1 MSEWMDN
8 EANPPTAMNS
18 SFRRLFT
25 LLLVGIGAY
34 AVVSGL
40 RMRRQ
45 GRSFSH
51 LFSESPIHQPEKFT
65 LPEKAPLDLGEM
77 DILSRLNDEYA
88 KLTQAVVPSVVSIDT
103 AGVREQLLRDPW
115 GRARMQREMT
125 QGQGSGVIVTE
136 EGHVITNQ
144 HVISGQNQIQVTLH
158 DGKSYQATMIG
169 EDRMLDI
176 AVLKINA
183 TGPFTPL
190 KLGDS
195 SQVKVGQ
202 IVFAVGNPFGLSE
215 TVTQGIISAK
225 ERSISD
231 QQRDLFQ
238 TDAAIN
244 PGNSGGPLVNL
255 QGEIVGINV
264 AIYSPDRANP
274 GFQGVGFSIP
284 SNDVRESLKQILEKG
299 RPIHGFLGVRVHPID
314 ERVKQTTGFDQN
326 QGALV
331 IDVVEDSPAAQAG
344 LMRGDVILEYNHK
357 SVQSPIQLIS
367 MVQRTAVGQQVPLQV
382 WRDGQIMSMTTSVVE
397 NRSISQAVDRQGST
411 TLQLIRQYG
420 VVVRSFTA
428 MEASRGLSGV
438 VVTDIDPQG
447 IAASSLEQND
457 VIIAVNQQQVGDAE
471 DFYQQFINSI
481 ARKPTTLTLIRNRQ
495 AILVTLPSIETEKTD
510 KK

>member
-1 MSEWMDN
+1 MK
-8 EANPPTAMNS
+8 S
-18 SFRRLFT
+18 SIRRFLS
-25 LLLVGIGAY
+25 LLAVALVAY
-34 AVVSGL
+34 GLVSAL
-40 RMRRQ
+40 RHWRFGKSSLTGQAGEGTHR
-45 GRSFSH
+45 
-51 LFSESPIHQPEKFT
+51 PEKFT
-65 LPEKAPLDLGEM
+65 LQEKAPLDLS
-77 DILSRLNDEYA
+77 DVDVLSRLNDEYA

-136 EGHVITNQ
+136 EGHVVTNQ

-158 DGKSYQATMIG
+158 DGKSHLATLIG

-183 TGPFTPL
+183 PGPFTPL

-264 AIYSPDRANP
+264 AIYSPDKMNP

-299 RPIHGFLGVRVHPID
+299 RPVHGFLGVRLYPID
-314 ERVKQTTGFDQN
+314 ERIRQTIGFEQTN
-326 QGALV
+326 GSLV
-331 IDVVEDSPAAQAG
+331 IDVVPDSPAARAG
-344 LMRGDVILEYNHK
+344 LQTRDVIMEFNGK
-357 SVQSPIQLIS
+357 PVQSPTQLIT
-367 MVQRTAVGQQVPLQV
+367 MVQRTTVGQEVPLKI
-382 WRDGQIMSMTTSVVE
+382 WRSGEVI
-397 NRSISQAVDRQGST
+397 
-411 TLQLIRQYG
+411 TLQTNITENLSAEPQQIDLTSAETVQVIRQYG
-420 VVVRSFTA
+420 VVVRSFTD
-428 MEASRGLSGV
+428 MERSRGFSGV
-438 VVTDIDPQG
+438 VVTEVDPQG
-447 IAASSLEQND
+447 LAASGIREND
-457 VIIAVNQQQVGDAE
+457 VILAVNKTKVGSAE
-471 DFYQQFINSI
+471 EFYQNFVGSI
-481 ARKPTTLTLIRNRQ
+481 KLQNTQLTLVRERN
-495 AILVTLPSIETEKTD
+495 AMVFTLEKA
-510 KK
+510 KAK

>member
-1 MSEWMDN
+1 M
-8 EANPPTAMNS
+8 MNS
-18 SFRRLFT
+18 SFRRFLS
-25 LLLVGIGAY
+25 LLLVGVAAY
-34 AVVSGL
+34 AAVTGL
-40 RMRRQ
+40 RVWRERHAT
-45 GRSFSH
+45 RDTAT
-51 LFSESPIHQPEKFT
+51 ENRPETFT
-65 LPEKAPLDLGEM
+65 LSERAPLDLGDM
-77 DILSRLNDEYA
+77 DILSRLNEEYA

-103 AGVREQLLRDPW
+103 AGVREQLFRDPW

-125 QGQGSGVIVTE
+125 SGQGSGVIVTE

-144 HVISGQNQIQVTLH
+144 HVISGQNQIQVKLH
-158 DGKSYQATMIG
+158 DGKAYPATLVG

-176 AVLKINA
+176 AVLKIDA
-183 TGPFTPL
+183 PGPFTPL

-264 AIYSPDRANP
+264 AIYSPDKANP

-299 RPIHGFLGVRVHPID
+299 RPVHGFLGVRLYPID
-314 ERVKQTTGFDQN
+314 ERVKQSIGFDQDH
-326 QGALV
+326 GGLV
-331 IDVVEDSPAAQAG
+331 VDVVEDSPAAEAG
-344 LMRGDVILEYNHK
+344 LKRGDVILEYNQK
-357 SVQSPIQLIS
+357 KIQSPIQLIT
-367 MVQRTAVGQQVPLQV
+367 MVQRTSIGQKVPLKV
-382 WRDGQIMSMTTSVVE
+382 WRDGQYLELITTVVE
-397 NRSISQAVDRQGST
+397 NLTSPQPGTPQQST

-420 VVVRSFTA
+420 VQVRSFTA
-428 MEASRGLSGV
+428 MEMARGLSGV
-438 VVTDIDPQG
+438 VVTRVDPAG
-447 IAASSLEQND
+447 LAAELIAEND
-457 VIIAVNQQQVGDAE
+457 VIVAVNQQKVEDAE

-481 ARKPTTLTLIRNRQ
+481 ARQNTQLTLIRGRQ
-495 AILVTLPSIETEKTD
+495 AMVITLKPTD
-510 KK
+510 PAKLPDR

>member
-1 MSEWMDN
+1 
-8 EANPPTAMNS
+8 MNS
-18 SFRRLFT
+18 SFRRFLS
-25 LLLVGIGAY
+25 LLLVGVTAY
-34 AVVSGL
+34 AAVAAL
-40 RMRRQ
+40 RAWRE
-45 GRSFSH
+45 GRFTAGKPP
-51 LFSESPIHQPEKFT
+51 EQRPEKFT
-65 LPEKAPLDLGEM
+65 LSEQAPLDLGEM
-77 DILSRLNDEYA
+77 DILSRLNEEYA

-103 AGVREQLLRDPW
+103 AGVREQLFRDPW

-125 QGQGSGVIVTE
+125 SGQGSGVIVTE

-158 DGKSYQATMIG
+158 DGKSYPSTLIG

-183 TGPFTPL
+183 PGPFTPL

-264 AIYSPDRANP
+264 AIYSPDKANP

-299 RPIHGFLGVRVHPID
+299 RPVHGFLGVRLHPID
-314 ERVKQTTGFDQN
+314 ERVKQSLAFDQDH
-326 QGALV
+326 GGLV
-331 IDVVEDSPAAQAG
+331 IEVVENSPAAMAG
-344 LMRGDVILEYNHK
+344 LQRGDVILEYNGK
-357 SVQSPIQLIS
+357 RIQSPIQLIT
-367 MVQRTAVGQQVPLQV
+367 MVQRTPIGQDVPLKV
-382 WRDGQIMSMTTSVVE
+382 WRKGETLALTTSVVE
-397 NRSISQAVDRQGST
+397 NLSSSLPSPSQGST
-411 TLQLIRQYG
+411 TLQLIRKYG
-420 VVVRSFTA
+420 VMVRSFTD
-428 MEASRGLSGV
+428 MEISRGLSGV
-438 VVTDIDPQG
+438 VVTDVDPSG
-447 IAASSLEQND
+447 LAADAIQEND
-457 VIIAVNQQQVGDAE
+457 VIIAVNQHKVADAE

-481 ARKPTTLTLIRNRQ
+481 ARQNTQLTLLRGRQ
-495 AILVTLPSIETEKTD
+495 ALMVTLQPMD
-510 KK
+510 AAQAPKK

>member
-1 MSEWMDN
+1 MD
-8 EANPPTAMNS
+8 S
-18 SFRRLFT
+18 
-25 LLLVGIGAY
+25 
-34 AVVSGL
+34 
-40 RMRRQ
+40 
-45 GRSFSH
+45 
-51 LFSESPIHQPEKFT
+51 
-65 LPEKAPLDLGEM
+65 
-77 DILSRLNDEYA
+77 LSRLNEEYA
-88 KLTQAVVPSVVSIDT
+88 RLTQAVVPSVVSIDT

-176 AVLKINA
+176 AVLKIDA
-183 TGPFTPL
+183 SGPFTPL

-264 AIYSPDRANP
+264 AIYSPDKTNP

-314 ERVKQTTGFDQN
+314 ERLKQSVGFDQN
-326 QGALV
+326 QGTLV
-331 IDVVEDSPAAQAG
+331 VDVVKESPADQAG
-344 LMRGDVILEYNHK
+344 LQRGDVILEYNHK
-357 SVQSPIQLIS
+357 TVQSPIQLIS
-367 MVQRTAVGQQVPLQV
+367 MVQRTPVGQEIPLKV

-397 NRSISQAVDRQGST
+397 NRSLSQSAEQQSST

-420 VVVRSFTA
+420 MVVRSFTA
-428 MEASRGLSGV
+428 MEVARGLSGV
-438 VVTDIDPQG
+438 VVTDVDPQG
-447 IAASSLEQND
+447 LASSSVEMND
-457 VIIAVNQQQVGDAE
+457 VIIAVNQRQVTDAE
-471 DFYQQFINSI
+471 DFYQQFIHSI
-481 ARKPTTLTLIRNRQ
+481 TRQPTTLTIIRNRQ
-495 AILVTLPSIETEKTD
+495 AIVVTLPPSEPDPIDD
-510 KK
+510 K

>member
-1 MSEWMDN
+1 MWREGKSW
-8 EANPPTAMNS
+8 A
-18 SFRRLFT
+18 
-25 LLLVGIGAY
+25 G
-34 AVVSGL
+34 
-40 RMRRQ
+40 
-45 GRSFSH
+45 
-51 LFSESPIHQPEKFT
+51 LFSDSPIHQPEKFT
-65 LPEKAPLDLGEM
+65 LPEKAPLELGAM
-77 DILSRLNDEYA
+77 DSLSRLNEEYA
-88 KLTQAVVPSVVSIDT
+88 RLTQAVVPSVVSIDT

-176 AVLKINA
+176 AVLKIDA
-183 TGPFTPL
+183 SGPFTPL

-264 AIYSPDRANP
+264 AIYSPDKTNP

-314 ERVKQTTGFDQN
+314 ERLKQSVGFDQN
-326 QGALV
+326 QGTLV
-331 IDVVEDSPAAQAG
+331 VDVVKESPADQAG
-344 LMRGDVILEYNHK
+344 LQRGDVILEYNHK
-357 SVQSPIQLIS
+357 TVQSPIQLIS
-367 MVQRTAVGQQVPLQV
+367 MVQRTPVGQEIPLKV

-397 NRSISQAVDRQGST
+397 NRSLSQSAEQQSTT

-420 VVVRSFTA
+420 MVVRSFTA
-428 MEASRGLSGV
+428 MEVARGLSGV
-438 VVTDIDPQG
+438 VVTDVDPQG
-447 IAASSLEQND
+447 LASSSVEMND
-457 VIIAVNQQQVGDAE
+457 VIIAVNQRQVTDAE
-471 DFYQQFINSI
+471 DFYQQFIHSI
-481 ARKPTTLTLIRNRQ
+481 TRQPTTLTLIRNRQ
-495 AILVTLPSIETEKTD
+495 AIVVTLPPSEPDPIDD
-510 KK
+510 K

>member
-1 MSEWMDN
+1 
-8 EANPPTAMNS
+8 MNS
-18 SFRRLFT
+18 SFRRLFA
-25 LLLVGIGAY
+25 LLVVGIGTYVA
-34 AVVSGL
+34 VSGL
-40 RMRRQ
+40 RMWRE
-45 GRSFSH
+45 GKSWAG
-51 LFSESPIHQPEKFT
+51 LFSDSPIHQPEKFT
-65 LPEKAPLDLGEM
+65 LPEKAPLELGAM
-77 DILSRLNDEYA
+77 DSLSRLNEEYA
-88 KLTQAVVPSVVSIDT
+88 RLTQAVVPSVVSIDT

-176 AVLKINA
+176 AVLKIDA
-183 TGPFTPL
+183 SGPFTPL

-264 AIYSPDRANP
+264 AIYSPDKTNP

-314 ERVKQTTGFDQN
+314 ERLKQSVGFNQN
-326 QGALV
+326 QGTLV
-331 IDVVEDSPAAQAG
+331 VDVVKESPADQAG
-344 LMRGDVILEYNHK
+344 LQRGDVILEYNHK
-357 SVQSPIQLIS
+357 TVQSPIQLIS
-367 MVQRTAVGQQVPLQV
+367 MVQRTPVGQEIPLKV

-397 NRSISQAVDRQGST
+397 NRSLSQSAEQQSTT

-420 VVVRSFTA
+420 MVVRSFTA
-428 MEASRGLSGV
+428 MEVARGLSGV
-438 VVTDIDPQG
+438 VVTDVDPQG
-447 IAASSLEQND
+447 LASSSVEMND
-457 VIIAVNQQQVGDAE
+457 VIIAVNQRQVRDAE
-471 DFYQQFINSI
+471 DFYQQFIHSI
-481 ARKPTTLTLIRNRQ
+481 TRQPTTLTLIRNRQ
-495 AILVTLPSIETEKTD
+495 AIVVTLPPSEPDPIDD
-510 KK
+510 K

>member
-1 MSEWMDN
+1 MSECMDN
-8 EANPPTAMNS
+8 GLTSPFVMNS
-18 SFRRLFT
+18 SFRRFFT
-25 LLLVGIGAY
+25 FFLVGFGAY
-34 AVVSGL
+34 AVVTGL
-40 RMRRQ
+40 RMWRE
-45 GRSFSH
+45 GRSFAT
-51 LFSESPIHQPEKFT
+51 FFTDSPVHQPEKYT
-65 LPEKAPLDLGEM
+65 LPEQAPLDLAEM
-77 DILSRLNDEYA
+77 DILSRLNEEYA

-103 AGVREQLLRDPW
+103 AGVREQWLRDPW

-158 DGKSYQATMIG
+158 DGKFYQATLIG

-183 TGPFTPL
+183 PGPFTPL

-264 AIYSPDRANP
+264 AIYSPDKANP

-299 RPIHGFLGVRVHPID
+299 HPVHGFLGVRVHPID
-314 ERVKQTTGFDQN
+314 ERMKQATGFDQN

-344 LMRGDVILEYNHK
+344 LRRGDVILQYNDK
-357 SVQSPIQLIS
+357 PVQSPIQLIT
-367 MVQRTAVGQQVPLQV
+367 MVQRSAVGQEIPLKI
-382 WRDGQIMSMTTSVVE
+382 WRNGEMITVTTSVVE
-397 NRSISQAVDRQGST
+397 NRSISQSIDTQGST
-411 TLQLIRQYG
+411 TMQLIRNYG
-420 VVVRSFTA
+420 ILVRSFTA
-428 MEASRGLSGV
+428 MEMARGLSGV
-438 VVTDIDPQG
+438 VVTDIDPRG
-447 IAASSLEQND
+447 LAASSLEIDD
-457 VIIAVNQQQVGDAE
+457 VIIAVNQQQVADAQ

-481 ARKPTTLTLIRNRQ
+481 ARKATTLTLIRNRQ
-495 AILVTLPSIETEKTD
+495 AVVVTLQPVDPSTTP

>member
-1 MSEWMDN
+1 MDN
-8 EANPPTAMNS
+8 EANPPSIMNA
-18 SFRRLFT
+18 SFRRFFT
-25 LLLVGIGAY
+25 LFLVGICAY
-34 AVVSGL
+34 AVVTGL
-40 RMRRQ
+40 RLWRE
-45 GRSFSH
+45 GRSFA
-51 LFSESPIHQPEKFT
+51 SPFTGSPVHRPEKYT
-65 LPEKAPLDLGEM
+65 LPEHAPLDLGEM
-77 DILSRLNDEYA
+77 DILSRLNEEYA
-88 KLTQAVVPSVVSIDT
+88 RLTQAVVPSVVSIDT

-158 DGKSYQATMIG
+158 DGKSYQAALIG

-183 TGPFTPL
+183 PGPFTPL

-264 AIYSPDRANP
+264 AIYSPDKANP

-284 SNDVRESLKQILEKG
+284 SNDVRESMKQILEKG
-299 RPIHGFLGVRVHPID
+299 HPVHGFLGVRVHPID
-314 ERVKQTTGFDQN
+314 ERVKQAIGFDQN

-331 IDVVEDSPAAQAG
+331 IDVVEESPAAQAG
-344 LMRGDVILEYNHK
+344 LQRGDVILHYNHK
-357 SVQSPIQLIS
+357 PVQSPIQLIT
-367 MVQRTAVGQQVPLQV
+367 MVQRSSVGQEIPLEI
-382 WRDGQIMSMTTSVVE
+382 WRNGQIMTMTTSVVE
-397 NRSISQAVDRQGST
+397 NRSISQSVDPQGST
-411 TLQLIRQYG
+411 TMQLIRKYG
-420 VVVRSFTA
+420 VAVRSFTT
-428 MEASRGLSGV
+428 MEAARGLSGV
-438 VVTDIDPQG
+438 VVTDVDPKG
-447 IAASSLEQND
+447 LAASMVEIDD
-457 VIIAVNQQQVGDAE
+457 VIIAVNQQQVADAE

-481 ARKPTTLTLIRNRQ
+481 ARKPTTLTMIRNRQ
-495 AILVTLPSIETEKTD
+495 AVVITLQPVDPTAPPEK
-510 KK
+510 

>member
-1 MSEWMDN
+1 M
-8 EANPPTAMNS
+8 TS
-18 SFRRLFT
+18 SLRRFLS
-25 LLLVGIGAY
+25 LLLVGVTAY
-34 AVVSGL
+34 ALVSAL
-40 RMRRQ
+40 RSWRS
-45 GRSFSH
+45 GR
-51 LFSESPIHQPEKFT
+51 PITDALTGDEQFRPEKFT
-65 LPEKAPLDLGEM
+65 LSEKAPLDLGDM

-88 KLTQAVVPSVVSIDT
+88 TLTQAVVPSVVSIDT

-115 GRARMQREMT
+115 GRAHMQREMT

-136 EGHVITNQ
+136 EGHVVTNQ

-158 DGKSYQATMIG
+158 GGKSYPAVLIG
-169 EDRMLDI
+169 EDRLLDI

-183 TGPFTPL
+183 PGPFAPL

-264 AIYSPDRANP
+264 AIYSPDKANP

-284 SNDVRESLKQILEKG
+284 SNEVRESLRQILEKG
-299 RPIHGFLGVRVHPID
+299 RRVHGFLGVKLYPIN
-314 ERVKQTTGFDQN
+314 ERVKQSIGFDQD
-326 QGALV
+326 QGGLV
-331 IDVVEDSPAAQAG
+331 IEVVEGSPAAQAG
-344 LMRGDVILEYNHK
+344 LKQGDVILEFNNK
-357 SVQSPIQLIS
+357 AVQSPIQMIN
-367 MVQRTAVGQQVPLQV
+367 MVQRTPVGNEVPLKV
-382 WRDGQIMSMTTSVVE
+382 WRDGQILTLTTSVVE
-397 NRSISQAVDRQGST
+397 NLSSQSQNHAQGST
-411 TLQLIRQYG
+411 TAQLIRKYG
-420 VVVRSFTA
+420 IAVRSFTD

-438 VVTDIDPQG
+438 VVTDVDPRG
-447 IAASSLEQND
+447 LAAEVIQEND
-457 VIIAVNQQQVGDAE
+457 VILAVNQQQVGNAE
-471 DFYQQFINSI
+471 DFYQQFINSV
-481 ARKPTTLTLIRNRQ
+481 ARQATQLTLIRERR
-495 AILVTLPSIETEKTD
+495 AIVVTLEPSQQHAPPEK
-510 KK
+510 

>member
-1 MSEWMDN
+1 MDN
-8 EANPPTAMNS
+8 ATNLRFAMNS
-18 SFRRLFT
+18 SFRRFFT
-25 LLLVGIGAY
+25 LFLVGIGAY
-34 AVVSGL
+34 ALVTGL
-40 RMRRQ
+40 RMWRE
-45 GRSFSH
+45 GRSFPG
-51 LFSESPIHQPEKFT
+51 FFANSPAYQPEKYT
-65 LPEKAPLDLGEM
+65 LPEQAPLDLGEM
-77 DILSRLNDEYA
+77 DLLSRLNEEYA
-88 KLTQAVVPSVVSIDT
+88 RLTQAVVPSVVSIDT

-158 DGKSYQATMIG
+158 DGKSYQATLIG

-183 TGPFTPL
+183 LGPFTPL

-264 AIYSPDRANP
+264 AIYSPDKTNP

-299 RPIHGFLGVRVHPID
+299 RPVHGFLGVRVHPID
-314 ERVKQTTGFDQN
+314 ERVKQAIGFNQD

-344 LMRGDVILEYNHK
+344 LQRGDVILQYNDK
-357 SVQSPIQLIS
+357 PVQSTIQLIT
-367 MVQRTAVGQQVPLQV
+367 MVQRSALGQEIPLKIWRNGQVMNV
-382 WRDGQIMSMTTSVVE
+382 TTSIVE
-397 NRSISQAVDRQGST
+397 NRSISQPIDSKGST
-411 TLQLIRQYG
+411 TMQLIRQYG
-420 VVVRSFTA
+420 VAVRSFTA
-428 MEASRGLSGV
+428 MESARGLSGV
-438 VVTDIDPQG
+438 VVTDVDPRG
-447 IAASSLEQND
+447 LAASSVEIDD
-457 VIIAVNQQQVGDAE
+457 VIIAVNQQQVIDAE

-481 ARKPTTLTLIRNRQ
+481 ARQATTLTMIRNRQ
-495 AILVTLPSIETEKTD
+495 AIVVTLQPIDPSTPL

>member
-1 MSEWMDN
+1 MK
-8 EANPPTAMNS
+8 S
-18 SFRRLFT
+18 SIRRFLS
-25 LLLVGIGAY
+25 LLAVALVAY
-34 AVVSGL
+34 GLVSAL
-40 RMRRQ
+40 RYWRF
-45 GRSFSH
+45 GKFSSSGQAGEGSH
-51 LFSESPIHQPEKFT
+51 RPEKFT
-65 LPEKAPLDLGEM
+65 LPENAPLELSDVDL
-77 DILSRLNDEYA
+77 LSRLNDEYA

-136 EGHVITNQ
+136 EGHVVTNQ

-158 DGKSYQATMIG
+158 DGKSHPATLIG

-183 TGPFTPL
+183 PGPFVPL

-264 AIYSPDRANP
+264 AIYSPDKMNP

-299 RPIHGFLGVRVHPID
+299 RPVHGFLGVRLYPID
-314 ERVKQTTGFDQN
+314 ERIRQAIGFEPTN
-326 QGALV
+326 GSLV
-331 IDVVEDSPAAQAG
+331 IDVVPDSPAARAG
-344 LMRGDVILEYNHK
+344 LQSRDVIMEFNSK
-357 SVQSPIQLIS
+357 PVQSPTQLIT
-367 MVQRTAVGQQVPLQV
+367 MVKRTPVGQEVPLKV
-382 WRDGQIMSMTTSVVE
+382 WRSGEVI
-397 NRSISQAVDRQGST
+397 
-411 TLQLIRQYG
+411 TLQTNITENLSVEPQPVDLTSAETVEVIRQYG
-420 VVVRSFTA
+420 VVVRSFTD
-428 MEASRGLSGV
+428 MERSRGFNGV
-438 VVTDIDPQG
+438 VVTEVDPHG
-447 IAASSLEQND
+447 LAASGIREND
-457 VIIAVNQQQVGDAE
+457 VILAVNKTKVGSAE
-471 DFYQQFINSI
+471 EFYQNFVGSI
-481 ARKPTTLTLIRNRQ
+481 TRQNTQLTLVRERN
-495 AILVTLPSIETEKTD
+495 AMVLTLEKA
-510 KK
+510 KEK